1 MISSYRVIIF
11 GISLASA
18 SVLRRSQST
27 VSPPSLTLTNNPIPP
42 SVVENTSLPLSSI
55 TYVCGDNY
63 YGSGAFANSCDE
75 AVRTMAVVPG
85 PAAHQFTWGER
96 DMGHYDIP
104 LPQRWY
110 SSDGLCYIEMELVN
124 GQQPAL
130 ASQSQVV
137 AGAETVIDGCIRGN
151 EDPKGGLAENISEC
165 VGPDLHVL
173 RQQVLNVVFR

>member
-1 MISSYRVIIF
+1 MVQLLVSLRATRVMISVQLT
-11 GISLASA
+11 G
-18 SVLRRSQST
+18 VST
-27 VSPPSLTLTNNPIPP
+27 I
-42 SVVENTSLPLSSI
+42 
-55 TYVCGDNY
+55 
-63 YGSGAFANSCDE
+63 A
-75 AVRTMAVVPG
+75 
-85 PAAHQFTWGER
+85 
-96 DMGHYDIP
+96 
-104 LPQRWY
+104 
-110 SSDGLCYIEMELVN
+110 DGLCYIEMELVN